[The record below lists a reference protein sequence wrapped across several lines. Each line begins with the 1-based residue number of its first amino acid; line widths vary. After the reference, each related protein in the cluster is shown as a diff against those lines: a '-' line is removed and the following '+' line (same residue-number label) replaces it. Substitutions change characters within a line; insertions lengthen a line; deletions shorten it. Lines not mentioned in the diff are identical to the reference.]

1 MKWIHI
7 LFASIVFYF
16 IVTICCSQ
24 EIENSDANRYS
35 FQSFDIVFNSG
46 NYFTK
51 EEGVTLENNTFS
63 NVFFYI
69 EESPLLSFI
78 TLPDGLK
85 DTTYIYSEPYS
96 KEKSEISI
104 CNKEEKKFRTAN
116 EKPKQRTSIHIGPK
130 RGSAFFVF
138 SNDLSNY
145 TDAISE
151 IRKNEL
157 WSSEKMI
164 KKFSNMSYTFVFEPE
179 QHNLEFIMSDAKP
192 YFLETSFTRI
202 KPSFYYLEAIKE
214 FASNTFKYRY
224 LIVFNEDASGNILD
238 VSFSII
244 YHGKPPRW

>member
-1 MKWIHI
+1 MQIVIAFKALTSFLIVETI
-7 LFASIVFYF
+7 LQRRKALHWKTIRLATCFSILKNHLY
-16 IVTICCSQ
+16 C
-24 EIENSDANRYS
+24 
-35 FQSFDIVFNSG
+35 
-46 NYFTK
+46 
-51 EEGVTLENNTFS
+51 
-63 NVFFYI
+63 
-69 EESPLLSFI
+69 LLS
-78 TLPDGLK
+78 LCQMDLK
-85 DTTYIYSEPYS
+85 IQP
-96 KEKSEISI
+96 ISSRDHI
-104 CNKEEKKFRTAN
+104 AKRKVKLVSVIRRKKKFRTAN
-116 EKPKQRTSIHIGPK
+116 EKPKHRTSIHIGPK

-202 KPSFYYLEAIKE
+202 KPSLYYLEAIKE
-214 FASNTFKYRY
+214 FAPNTFKYRY
-224 LIVFNEDASGNILD
+224 LIVFDEDASGNILD

-244 YHGKPPRW
+244 YHGKPPRR